1 MKMHILLTISIIAV
15 LLSSALLTL
24 KIENKKFSQAL
35 CYYFFIIFGQ
45 VVVTYEFLS
54 IFSAIKPLNVV
65 VINLLF
71 LAVSVFVWKKSSNLP
86 VFKEDFSLEL
96 EKIKFVLNHDKWLN
110 IVALVFVAFFVVNV
124 FYAFLIPAFDGDA
137 VTYHTARLPYWYQ
150 MCNLNHFEIADA
162 RALIMPINSEIFYM
176 WAYSFIKSDVFVRF
190 LSIFSFVLFLVAARA
205 FLRELNV
212 SMKVSLWTIFAVTS
226 MYNVMFTVSS
236 TETNLTIVAL
246 IVSSLYLF
254 LYGVKND
261 KKIPLYF
268 ATLAY
273 ALAIGTKTPSLQ
285 MLPAFFVVCCVISY
299 CYKKKDFYKPLL
311 FCGGFL
317 VLNFLI
323 FGSYNYVL
331 NMLEFGTPFSSQA
344 LIEHHRFIGGF
355 KGFVSN
361 IVRYCAMFVNFSG
374 IYVPY
379 SSGVQFSEAS
389 WRIVTALSDIVIAL
403 LGIDP
408 DLGVV
413 LSEKT
418 WFSSGNSFENM
429 IGLGVLGFLVFLP
442 AVVIAFK
449 KTKSSRRN
457 LIIGSIAWGFVINML
472 VLSCTLGYMVFSIR
486 FIMGFVM
493 CAFAV
498 MIYMFMRKKNDVFKK
513 VIAVIMIY
521 SMTVGFYCFERK
533 FTPFLLVKLYKAG
546 SINKFKTEL
555 MCENET
561 FIIDSQC
568 CSLVKMTKSDKKPRK
583 VLYFPSVGMDTYT
596 IGHAQDKNFSVDI
609 KLLEKVEEN
618 DIDWD
623 SYDYIAVPNVEESTY
638 ISDKSIDKFRKAVTT
653 YNDGSDGNTSFYDFN
668 DNMFANCIYDSSRQ
682 PKIKWLTID
691 KKRITRSLCYF
702 KHDIFEKHG
711 FKFVFR
717 IPNSEGVHAKDLNIY
732 VNSKK

>member
-1 MKMHILLTISIIAV
+1 MHILLTISVILV
-15 LLSSALLTL
+15 LLSSAFLTL
-24 KIENKKFSQAL
+24 RFENKKFYNAL
-35 CYYFFIIFGQ
+35 CYYFSLVFAQ
-45 VVVTYEFLS
+45 VVVTFEFLS

-65 VINLLF
+65 IINF
-71 LAVSVFVWKKSSNLP
+71 LVFVIAAIIWCKKKNLP
-86 VFKEDFSLEL
+86 DFRKDFSAEL
-96 EKIKFVLNHDKWLN
+96 EKMKFVLNHDKWLN
-110 IVALVFVAFFVVNV
+110 IVSLVFVAFFVVNV

-176 WAYSFIKSDVFVRF
+176 WAYSFIKSDIFVRF
-190 LSIFSFVLFLVAARA
+190 LSIFSFVLFLGAARA

-236 TETNLTIVAL
+236 TETNLTIVAF

-273 ALAIGTKTPSLQ
+273 GLAIGTKTPSVQ
-285 MLPAFFVVCCVISY
+285 MLPAFFVTCCVISY

-323 FGSYNYVL
+323 FGSYNYIL
-331 NMLEFGTPFSSQA
+331 NILEFGNPFSSQA

-361 IVRYCAMFVNFSG
+361 IIRYAAMFVNFSG

-379 SSGVQFSEAS
+379 GSGVQFSEAS
-389 WRIVTALSDIVIAL
+389 WRIVTALSDLVIAL
-403 LGIDP
+403 FGIDP

-429 IGLGVLGFLVFLP
+429 LGLGVLGFLVFLP

-449 KTKSSRRN
+449 KIKTSKRN
-457 LIIGSIAWGFVINML
+457 LIIGSIGVGFVISML
-472 VLSCTLGYMVFSIR
+472 ILSCSLGYMLFSIR
-486 FIMGFVM
+486 FIMCYVM

-498 MIYMFMRKKNDVFKK
+498 MIYMFMRKKNDGFKK
-513 VIAVIMIY
+513 VVAVIMIY
-521 SMTVGFYCFERK
+521 SMTIGFYCFDRK

-561 FIIDSQC
+561 FIVDSQC
-568 CSLVKMTKSDKKPRK
+568 CTLVKMTKSDKKPIK
-583 VLYFPSVGMDTYT
+583 VLYFPSDGMDTYT

-609 KLLEKVEEN
+609 KLLEKVEES

-623 SYDYIAVPNVEESTY
+623 SYDYIAVPNIEESTY
-638 ISDKSIDKFRKAVTT
+638 ISDKSIDKFRKAVTA
-653 YNDGSDGNTSFYDFN
+653 YNDGSDGRTPFYDFN

-682 PKIKWLTID
+682 PKIKWMTID
-691 KKRITRSLCYF
+691 KKRITRSHCYF
-702 KHDIFEKHG
+702 KHSLFEKHG
-711 FKFVFR
+711 FKFIFR
-717 IPNSEGVHAKDLNIY
+717 IPNSEGTRAKDLNIY